1 MCKTIRKISI
11 PCYAFGIFRDASE
24 GCSLVLALVPTPSK
38 PTASEPAGESSS
50 AAGQQTG
57 EGSSE
62 GSSPEN
68 CILVLNDRD
77 RRTLA
82 WLRSQVSNEA
92 IAAAIEQLAVA
103 RRPFVSN
110 VVKALGLSVPEGMD
124 RSTREEALR
133 HLAAIRAKL
142 KSGSR

>member
-1 MCKTIRKISI
+1 MIAICLYIDIRV
-11 PCYAFGIFRDASE
+11 
-24 GCSLVLALVPTPSK
+24 LVLPSTFSK
-38 PTASEPAGESSS
+38 TSASEPAGESPS

-62 GSSPEN
+62 GSSLED

-82 WLRSQVSNEA
+82 WLRSQVSDEA
-92 IAAAIEQLAVA
+92 IAAAVEQLAGA

-110 VVKALGLSVPEGMD
+110 VAKVLGLIVPEGMD

-142 KSGSR
+142 KSVSR

>member
-1 MCKTIRKISI
+1 MTSALTSSKTS
-11 PCYAFGIFRDASE
+11 
-24 GCSLVLALVPTPSK
+24 
-38 PTASEPAGESSS
+38 ASEPAGESPSV
-50 AAGQQTG
+50 AGQQIG
-57 EGSSE
+57 KGSSE
-62 GSSPEN
+62 GSSPED

-82 WLRSQVSNEA
+82 WLRSRVSDEA
-92 IAAAIEQLAVA
+92 IAAAVDQLAGA

-110 VVKALGLSVPEGMD
+110 VAKVLGLSIPEGME

-142 KSGSR
+142 KIGAR

>member
-1 MCKTIRKISI
+1 MDSTSSKTS
-11 PCYAFGIFRDASE
+11 
-24 GCSLVLALVPTPSK
+24 
-38 PTASEPAGESSS
+38 ASEPAGESPSV
-50 AAGQQTG
+50 AGQQTG

-62 GSSPEN
+62 GSSPED

-82 WLRSQVSNEA
+82 WLRSQVSDEA
-92 IAAAIEQLAVA
+92 IAAAVEQLAGA

-110 VVKALGLSVPEGMD
+110 VAKLLGLSVPEGMD

-142 KSGSR
+142 KIGSR

>member
-1 MCKTIRKISI
+1 MLENIRKNDALRYDFLLLGCFLGSI
-11 PCYAFGIFRDASE
+11 
-24 GCSLVLALVPTPSK
+24 LSK
-38 PTASEPAGESSS
+38 TSASEPAGESPS

-57 EGSSE
+57 EGSAE
-62 GSSPEN
+62 GSSPED

-82 WLRSQVSNEA
+82 WLRSQVSDEA
-92 IAAAIEQLAVA
+92 IAAAVEQLAGA
-103 RRPFVSN
+103 RKPFVSN
-110 VVKALGLSVPEGMD
+110 VAKVLGLSIPEGME

-142 KSGSR
+142 KIGGR

>member
-1 MCKTIRKISI
+1 M
-11 PCYAFGIFRDASE
+11 
-24 GCSLVLALVPTPSK
+24 LVLGSILSKTP
-38 PTASEPAGESSS
+38 ASEPAGESPS

-62 GSSPEN
+62 GSSPED

-82 WLRSQVSNEA
+82 WLRSQVSDEA
-92 IAAAIEQLAVA
+92 IAAAVEQLVGA
-103 RRPFVSN
+103 RKPFVSN
-110 VVKALGLSVPEGMD
+110 VAKVLGLSIPEGME

-142 KSGSR
+142 KIGGR